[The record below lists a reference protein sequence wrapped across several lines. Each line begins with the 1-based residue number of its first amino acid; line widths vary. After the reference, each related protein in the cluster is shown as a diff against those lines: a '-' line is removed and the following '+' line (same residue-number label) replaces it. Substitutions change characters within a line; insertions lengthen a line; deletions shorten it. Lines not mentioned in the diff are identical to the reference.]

1 MEPVDRPRREVNAA
15 ATAAAAAAAEEAA
28 STMSPVILFSSTRPP
43 MATIASNIKPSGLC
57 HNGHNVIHHNHQYP
71 ILVAPH
77 EVRPPA
83 QMMLSSTT
91 AATTPGVT
99 PQYQQ
104 QGVGPHQQITATV
117 TVPVSANP
125 LTAMSAP
132 NVTTV
137 GGMALSPFGIL
148 PHDINRH
155 QHKKLMYS
163 QPSKTLVDTGGIS
176 NVQIPSTSVINSRF
190 YVEPTHDGFQQKHN
204 NNKIKTINGVS
215 DKNLPVVPNAY
226 GPQSYEQRYQSRT
239 VPQQVG
245 YLSVITR
252 TAVTSTNCLA
262 MNDIAN
268 NNYYQNQ
275 DVQLQ
280 SKTSDNHNSKQ
291 YYHFNGTV
299 PVSQT
304 HQLDN
309 NMLQTGTPV
318 QRCDP
323 MHIVK
328 NLQSMQT
335 EIDYG
340 VKKVTE
346 PRLSVA
352 ENSKN
357 FAHTANL
364 LNNKCTIEYP
374 HNNFQHLPKPLVM
387 DSSSSYNSHYF
398 NTRQPPPAHLHLHHN
413 QPQLQQ
419 HVPPLAVTYNGNTY
433 LDVQQNTRHHPW
445 SSDQQKPLAVS
456 TSSCFSGNIS
466 TGIFNQPSL
475 QQQHNQFNS
484 TASTFNVQPPTSNV
498 HQMSQPSQT
507 AHHNNLIVPSVNPT
521 YYNPITTS
529 VATSITTTSSSLY
542 SNKQHH
548 PNNSVPSNLIN
559 TVPHVIVPNI
569 EQELSYLCDDSI
581 STTSVNTVKPFNTV
595 QQPSFIDSYIKFI
608 HGDTT
613 AKTDDT
619 CNGKSKKLLQP
630 ILSSTPRHKPYIP
643 LPTPKIVSG
652 EHISS
657 QNSSCGDV
665 KKTTEYDSKHF
676 PLPKMSSIASIAPD
690 NKRIKT
696 NNDENWSTHD
706 NDQLWT
712 TSPGNKPSSVIK
724 KKNKKNSANSITTVK
739 KPSI

>member
-1 MEPVDRPRREVNAA
+1 MEPVDRPRREANAA
-15 ATAAAAAAAEEAA
+15 ATAAAAAAAAEAAA
-28 STMSPVILFSSTRPP
+28 STMSPVILFSSARPQ
-43 MATIASNIKPSGLC
+43 MATVASNAKPSGLC

-71 ILVAPH
+71 VLVAPQD
-77 EVRPPA
+77 VRPPA
-83 QMMLSSTT
+83 QLMLSSTT
-91 AATTPGVT
+91 AATTPGVI

-104 QGVGPHQQITATV
+104 QGVGPHQLITATV

-132 NVTTV
+132 NVTTA

-163 QPSKTLVDTGGIS
+163 QPSKTLIDTSGIS

-204 NNKIKTINGVS
+204 NNKIKTINGIS
-215 DKNLPVVPNAY
+215 DKNLPVVPSTY

-252 TAVTSTNCLA
+252 TAVSSTNCIA
-262 MNDIAN
+262 MDDIVAN
-268 NNYYQNQ
+268 NNYYQTQ
-275 DVQLQ
+275 DAPLQ

-309 NMLQTGTPV
+309 NMLLTGTPV

-340 VKKVTE
+340 VKKITE
-346 PRLSVA
+346 PRLSVSD
-352 ENSKN
+352 NNKN
-357 FAHTANL
+357 FGHAATL
-364 LNNKCTIEYP
+364 LNNKCTIEHQ

-398 NTRQPPPAHLHLHHN
+398 NTRQPPPAHLHLNHN

-419 HVPPLAVTYNGNTY
+419 HIPSLTVSYNGNTY

-498 HQMSQPSQT
+498 HQMSQPSET
-507 AHHNNLIVPSVNPT
+507 AHHNNLIVSSVNPT
-521 YYNPITTS
+521 YYNPTTTS
-529 VATSITTTSSSLY
+529 PVVTSITTTSSSSY

-548 PNNSVPSNLIN
+548 PNNSTSSTSVN

-569 EQELSYLCDDSI
+569 EQELSYLCDNSV
-581 STTSVNTVKPFNTV
+581 STPSVNTIKPFNIA

-619 CNGKSKKLLQP
+619 CNEKPKKLLQT
-630 ILSSTPRHKPYIP
+630 ILSTPKHKPYIP
-643 LPTPKIVSG
+643 LPTPKIVPS
-652 EHISS
+652 EQMTS
-657 QNSSCGDV
+657 QNSSCG
-665 KKTTEYDSKHF
+665 E
-676 PLPKMSSIASIAPD
+676 PKLSSIVSVAP
-690 NKRIKT
+690 NKKRIKT

-706 NDQLWT
+706 NDQLST

-724 KKNKKNSANSITTVK
+724 KKIKKNSANSITTVK